1 MDNIFF
7 NIGTITFEQLIEKLF
22 LFILISGFL
31 LYIIYFTLTK
41 FLYKKNV
48 LRKEIQIRLSFL
60 WSLVIFN
67 IIFNS
72 YLYLFFYFNGLYDF
86 NWMVLTFYL
95 GISAQLFI
103 YIGIIIFY
111 FIKRNTLNKLINEKS
126 IN

>member
-7 NIGTITFEQLIEKLF
+7 NTGTITFKQLIEKLF
-22 LFILISGFL
+22 LFIIISGFL

-48 LRKEIQIRLSFL
+48 LRKEVKLRLSFL

-67 IIFNS
+67 ILFNS
-72 YLYLFFYFNGLYDF
+72 YLYLFFYLNGLYDF

>member
-7 NIGTITFEQLIEKLF
+7 NTGTIPFEQLIQKLF

-31 LYIIYFTLTK
+31 LYIIYFIVTK
-41 FLYKKNV
+41 FLYKKNL
-48 LRKEIQIRLSFL
+48 LRKEIQVRLSLL

-67 IIFNS
+67 ILFNS
-72 YLYLFFYFNGLYDF
+72 YLYFLFYLNGLYNF
-86 NWMVLTFYL
+86 NWMILTFYL